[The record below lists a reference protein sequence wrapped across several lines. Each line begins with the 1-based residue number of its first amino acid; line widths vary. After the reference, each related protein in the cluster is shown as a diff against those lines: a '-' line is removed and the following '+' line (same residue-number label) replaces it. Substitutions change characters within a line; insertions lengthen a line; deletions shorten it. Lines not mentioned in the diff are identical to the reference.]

1 MVSINHDLKAIFIHL
16 PKNGGS
22 SISSIL
28 HNHYGFDGIRAYRT
42 DHCEFNEDVHNIKL
56 ENYEQIDSTLHKRF
70 VKVHATYNIRRRG
83 IIRYFRQENLKEGSS
98 VRKKGERTKIFY
110 LRKKFSKVDDV
121 IITDEMWKTYFK
133 FVFIRN
139 PYDRVI
145 SGWKFSTRGMPIR
158 PKLIDFMRNKNKVTN
173 VAYSHTFITQKAHL
187 IESDNKTI
195 DFDYYGDF
203 NNLNEELIKVLL
215 HLGVKTIKHEKLI
228 EKDVIMNKGHEEE
241 TKTPYYKYYENQEIL
256 DLVNNHFR
264 EDFEYF
270 GYKMY
275 EKIDELKLNY
285 DQILSIP
292 MTNRGKLNRTLCLD
306 AIDNKEETLNASK
319 ESTSKEGTKTNATKA
334 NATKATATKATAT
347 KATATKTTKA
357 TKATKATKEDNPKAT
372 KEDNPKATKEDN
384 PKATK
389 ENSKEDKPK
398 AKRGRK
404 KKSDATPP
412 DATPP
417 DATPPDAT
425 PPDATLTPPDATS
438 ENKEGEIYR
447 INHIKKL
454 NKTLI
459 SELKEKNLL
468 EEHNLIKIKI
478 DEKNRY
484 LIDNV
489 ANRLFK
495 KKCIPHV
502 VFMQNATCCG
512 HTANCGCEHV
522 CDKILAMQGNIKKPP
537 PRHQCDD
544 INCILNTPYAIETPP
559 DLSKLYLEYKKNKS
573 KQNAADSQIDAQA
586 NAQANDQK
594 MPDLKN
600 I

>member
-42 DHCEFNEDVHNIKL
+42 DHCEFNEDVHNMKL

-98 VRKKGERTKIFY
+98 IRKKGVRTKIFY

-121 IITDEMWKTYFK
+121 VITDEMWKTYFK

-228 EKDVIMNKGHEEE
+228 EKDIIMNKGHEEE

-292 MTNRGKLNRTLCLD
+292 MTNRGKLNRTLCL
-306 AIDNKEETLNASK
+306 
-319 ESTSKEGTKTNATKA
+319 
-334 NATKATATKATAT
+334 
-347 KATATKTTKA
+347 
-357 TKATKATKEDNPKAT
+357 
-372 KEDNPKATKEDN
+372 
-384 PKATK
+384 
-389 ENSKEDKPK
+389 
-398 AKRGRK
+398 
-404 KKSDATPP
+404 
-412 DATPP
+412 
-417 DATPPDAT
+417 
-425 PPDATLTPPDATS
+425 
-438 ENKEGEIYR
+438 
-447 INHIKKL
+447 
-454 NKTLI
+454 
-459 SELKEKNLL
+459 
-468 EEHNLIKIKI
+468 
-478 DEKNRY
+478 
-484 LIDNV
+484 
-489 ANRLFK
+489 
-495 KKCIPHV
+495 
-502 VFMQNATCCG
+502 
-512 HTANCGCEHV
+512 GC
-522 CDKILAMQGNIKKPP
+522 
-537 PRHQCDD
+537 
-544 INCILNTPYAIETPP
+544 
-559 DLSKLYLEYKKNKS
+559 
-573 KQNAADSQIDAQA
+573 
-586 NAQANDQK
+586 
-594 MPDLKN
+594 
-600 I
+600 

>member
-28 HNHYGFDGIRAYRT
+28 HNHYGFDGVRAYRT
-42 DHCEFNEDVHNIKL
+42 DHCEFNEDVHNMKL

-110 LRKKFSKVDDV
+110 LRKKFSKVNDV
-121 IITDEMWKTYFK
+121 AITDEMWKTYFK

-228 EKDVIMNKGHEEE
+228 EKDIIMNKGHEEE

-306 AIDNKEETLNASK
+306 VITNKEVLDDTQAD
-319 ESTSKEGTKTNATKA
+319 TSKVATQADTAKVATKA
-334 NATKATATKATAT
+334 DAAKADTAKA
-347 KATATKTTKA
+347 
-357 TKATKATKEDNPKAT
+357 
-372 KEDNPKATKEDN
+372 
-384 PKATK
+384 
-389 ENSKEDKPK
+389 DKPK

-404 KKSDATPP
+404 KKSDLLPP
-412 DATPP
+412 SLPESKTELK
-417 DATPPDAT
+417 TELKT
-425 PPDATLTPPDATS
+425 ESKTESKISS
-438 ENKEGEIYR
+438 ESEIYR

-468 EEHNLIKIKI
+468 EEDNLIKIKI
-478 DEKNRY
+478 DEKNRH

-489 ANRLFK
+489 ANRLFN

-512 HTANCGCEHV
+512 HTANCGCDHV
-522 CDKILAMQGNIKKPP
+522 CDKILAMQGNLKKPQ

-544 INCILNTPYAIETPP
+544 INCILNMQYAMETPP

-573 KQNAADSQIDAQA
+573 KQNTQSNEQADVQINGQADAQS
-586 NAQANDQK
+586 